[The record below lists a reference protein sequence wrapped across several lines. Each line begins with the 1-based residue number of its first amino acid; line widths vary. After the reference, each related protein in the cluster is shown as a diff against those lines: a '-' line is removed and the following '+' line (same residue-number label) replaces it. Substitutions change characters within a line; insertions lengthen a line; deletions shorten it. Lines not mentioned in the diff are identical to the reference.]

1 MPMADKPAVVLF
13 SHVSNVSSITG
24 AEKLLLTF
32 ARELAPYFDCVLA
45 APKDGKLTRQARQL
59 GIPVELLPIPL
70 LYGVYTPY
78 AGLEQDLAELQGGR
92 EFRELAAWLGER
104 RPAFIVTS
112 TCVNVL
118 PAAAAKSL
126 GIPVVWKISETI
138 AKNEHTAIGTGIIR
152 RLSDQILC
160 ISETA
165 AEPFGP
171 EAREHI
177 ALLPPTWNDGELM
190 EPAWSKLRS
199 ERRRELNIKP
209 GHPLVG
215 YISSYINEPKG
226 LEHFIHM
233 AVAVAAERPDCRFL
247 VIGEPGDKAY
257 YARCIKKVKLEG
269 LMSRFRFTGY
279 ESCPPQAYC
288 AMDVVV
294 VPSLVREGFGM
305 TALEGLVFGK
315 PVVAY
320 DSGGLGEILRAVGFE
335 EGLAAPENH
344 GGLAERVLR
353 FLNPA
358 LAGDI
363 GYNVRLRATALYGPA
378 AYRERLRIL
387 AEHWLLRWPAPQAVI
402 LPPAPEPPP
411 AAEGGGSEGKRAK
424 GLRARRSGKPR
435 GGARRRLSRRQA
447 PRLRRKLRKP
457 KPAKT
462 VVRRRARRG
471 GRARVRARKR
481 R

>member
-1 MPMADKPAVVLF
+1 MADKPAVVLF
-13 SHVSNVSSITG
+13 SHVSNGSSITG

-32 ARELAPYFDCVLA
+32 ARELAPYFDCLLA
-45 APKDGKLTRQARQL
+45 APKEGKLTRQARQS
-59 GIPVELLPIPL
+59 GIPVELLSIPL
-70 LYGVYTPY
+70 LYGLYTPY
-78 AGLEQDLAELQGGR
+78 AGLEQDLAELQGSR
-92 EFRELAAWLGER
+92 DFRELTAWLDVR

-138 AKNEHTAIGTGIIR
+138 AINEYTAITTGIIH

-257 YARCIKKVKLEG
+257 YARCLKKVKLEG
-269 LMSRFRFTGY
+269 LLSRFRFTGY
-279 ESCPPQAYC
+279 EACPPQAYC

-335 EGLAAPENH
+335 DGLAPPQNH
-344 GGLAERVLR
+344 EILAHRVLS

-387 AEHWLLRWPAPQAVI
+387 AENWLLRWPVPPAAV
-402 LPPAPEPPP
+402 LPPAPEPPA
-411 AAEGGGSEGKRAK
+411 AAEGGSSEKRAK
-424 GLRARRSGKPR
+424 GLKARRSGKPR
-435 GGARRRLSRRQA
+435 GGKRRRLSRHKA

-457 KPAKT
+457 KSAKT
-462 VVRRRARRG
+462 AVRRRSRRRG
-471 GRARVRARKR
+471 GRTRSRARKR